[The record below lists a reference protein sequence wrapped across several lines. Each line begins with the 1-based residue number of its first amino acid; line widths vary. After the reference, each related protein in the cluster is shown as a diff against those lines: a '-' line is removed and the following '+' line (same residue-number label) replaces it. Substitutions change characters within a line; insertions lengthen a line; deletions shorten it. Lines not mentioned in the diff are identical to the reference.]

1 MALPSYPP
9 AQPNPSPTFLTYD
22 RGQQVFFF
30 TNRQAVST
38 QASLSASGFGN
49 TLGIPNG
56 STVFALP
63 SSKAYEGGTQD
74 IMIQV
79 DAYGAASTQGPSA
92 VVAVYGSLDGTQ
104 FYNLAT
110 LATVTTQGALFSL
123 SKVVTPGIKP
133 KYVTAGVTIYGGVG
147 GTTDSVSAS
156 MFG

>member
-9 AQPNPSPTFLTYD
+9 NQPSPSPTFLTYD
-22 RGQQVFFF
+22 RGQQVYFF

-38 QASLSASGFGN
+38 QPAVASYGN
-49 TLGIPNG
+49 SLGVPAG
-56 STVFALP
+56 STVYALP

-74 IMIQV
+74 IMVQV
-79 DAYGAASTQGPSA
+79 DAYGATSTQGPSA
-92 VVAVYGSLDGTQ
+92 VVAVYGSLDGSI

-110 LATVTTQGALFSL
+110 LTTVTTVGQLFSL
-123 SKVVTPGIKP
+123 SKLVTPGIKP
-133 KYVTAGVTIYGGVG
+133 KYVTAGVTIYGGAG

>member
-9 AQPNPSPTFLTYD
+9 NQPSPGATFLSYD
-22 RGQQVFFF
+22 RGTTAYFF

-38 QASLSASGFGN
+38 QSAVAGYGN
-49 TLGIPNG
+49 TLGVPNG
-56 STVFALP
+56 STVYALP

-79 DAYGAASTQGPSA
+79 DAYGASSTQGPSA
-92 VVAVYGSLDGTQ
+92 VVAIYGSLDAVQ

-110 LATVTTQGALFSL
+110 LTTVTTQGALFSL

-133 KYVTAGVTIYGGVG
+133 KYVTAGVTIYGGAG